1 MDAGRIINMLLR
13 MFMRKAVNKG
23 IDMAANRGKFREDM
37 TPQEREQ
44 AQKAKQTAGKAQKLA
59 RLARR
64 MGRF

>member
-1 MDAGRIINMLLR
+1 MNINRIINMLLR

-23 IDMAANRGKFREDM
+23 IDMAARRGKPPAEM
-37 TPQEREQ
+37 TPEERAQ
-44 AQKAKQTAGKAQKLA
+44 AQIAKQTAGKAQKLA